1 MGNVHHYSDK
11 DPSFSKVR
19 KGDGRHSTHCK
30 LGIVDDTPVACS
42 CRHFLLIYGLE
53 PANKTA
59 GDGLFRR
66 FKGPKHQNKQ
76 CLLHKELPA
85 HQDETNPT
93 HPTFSAEPFKVIFP
107 PDPNN
112 SNVVV
117 DEERVFYYYNYS
129 KGLQAAFQ
137 IIVVL
142 SSIHLLFCAVYS

>member
-1 MGNVHHYSDK
+1 MTLQWHAHAD
-11 DPSFSKVR
+11 
-19 KGDGRHSTHCK
+19 
-30 LGIVDDTPVACS
+30 
-42 CRHFLLIYGLE
+42 HFLLIYGLE

-66 FKGPKHQNKQ
+66 VKGPRHQNKQ
-76 CLLHKELPA
+76 CLLPAKELPA

-107 PDPNN
+107 PNPNSN
-112 SNVVV
+112 NVVV
-117 DEERVFYYYNYS
+117 DEDCLFYYYNFC
-129 KGLQAAFQ
+129 KGLWAAFQ